1 MWTKFPLNEETPLI
15 RNCKRVQCLEKSS
28 LYVRVHVYV
37 YVYILCM
44 ESSQVLLS
52 LVMFIF
58 SCGVWLSPIGDA
70 GRKAQCRL
78 WSPLI
83 RYLLL
88 VDTEECYRSPRRP
101 CVCERERERERN
113 DVLPTAT
120 YQYRKIWDASPP
132 SYSTT
137 VFGSTPPSLPLS
149 SLSWFLLM
157 AVYSFYGIIPLVF
170 LTLCV
175 RCTCICSFPC

>member
-1 MWTKFPLNEETPLI
+1 
-15 RNCKRVQCLEKSS
+15 
-28 LYVRVHVYV
+28 
-37 YVYILCM
+37 M

-101 CVCERERERERN
+101 CVCERERERERT

-120 YQYRKIWDASPP
+120 YQYRKNLGCLPP
-132 SYSTT
+132 IALLYS
-137 VFGSTPPSLPLS
+137 VLLPPSL
-149 SLSWFLLM
+149 SLSPSLFPFLIL
-157 AVYSFYGIIPLVF
+157 AYG
-170 LTLCV
+170 
-175 RCTCICSFPC
+175 CI